1 MFGGLRNNHVC
12 PIGVDWGAHSVKM
25 LQLDRRDGA
34 TKVIGAASRT
44 IPADMPKQ
52 GPERVKRMAELLGA
66 LHKDGGFEGR
76 RVVSCLPATSVQ
88 YKNLRLPRMPET
100 EIRAA
105 VEWEA
110 SDRLRLSP
118 EAMRL
123 EYYDA
128 GEVRQGEEVR
138 EEIILLAAPHA
149 MIEEHL
155 DSLLAAGLKPEAID
169 AVPGAIARCFAG
181 ASTDPECPASAF
193 VDIGLSS
200 TKVLISRGGRVVFF
214 KLIEIGGGKLD
225 ETLAK
230 HLSLTP
236 ADAAEIRRKRRNG
249 GDAGDGVAADPARG
263 QAVDRA
269 IFEAI
274 RSIAGDLAKELS
286 LCMRYYSVSF
296 RGRRPETIQLVGGE
310 SYDPNLA
317 KVLAEELSIPCEPAS
332 PLRGIDVSRSAEL
345 AAVENAHSE
354 WAVATGLSLRKP
366 AGAARKGAA

>member
-1 MFGGLRNNHVC
+1 MFGGLRNNQVC

-44 IPADMPKQ
+44 IPLDMPKQ
-52 GPERVKRMAELLGA
+52 GPERVKRMAELLSS

-88 YKNLRLPRMPET
+88 YKNLRLPRMPEN

-110 SDRLRLSP
+110 SDRLRLSI

-128 GEVRQGEEVR
+128 GEVRQGEEAR

-155 DSLLAAGLKPEAID
+155 DALLGAGLKPDAID

-181 ASTDPECPASAF
+181 ANSDPECPASAF

-214 KLIEIGGGKLD
+214 KLIEIGGAKLD

-230 HLSLTP
+230 HLGLAP
-236 ADAAEIRRKRRNG
+236 LDAAEIRRKRRG
-249 GDAGDGVAADPARG
+249 GADESGAADPSRT

-269 IFEAI
+269 VFEAI
-274 RSIAGDLAKELS
+274 RSIAGDLAKEIS

-310 SYDPNLA
+310 SYDASLA
-317 KVLAEELSIPCEPAS
+317 KVLSEELSIPCESAS
-332 PLRGIDVSRSAEL
+332 PLKGIDVSRSSEL
-345 AAVENAHSE
+345 AASDSAHSE

-366 AGAARKGAA
+366 ASAARKGAA

>member
-12 PIGVDWGAHSVKM
+12 PIGIDWGTHSVKM

-44 IPADMPKQ
+44 LPADMPKQ
-52 GPERVKRMAELLGA
+52 GPDRVKRMAELLGA
-66 LHKDGGFEGR
+66 LHRDGGFEGR

-88 YKNLRLPRMPET
+88 YKNLRLPRMPEN

-118 EAMRL
+118 ETMRL

-149 MIEEHL
+149 MVEEHL
-155 DSLLAAGLKPEAID
+155 DSLLGAGLKPDAID

-181 ASTDPECPASAF
+181 GGGNPEFPASAF

-214 KLIEIGGGKLD
+214 KLIEIGGAKLD

-230 HLSLTP
+230 HLNLSP
-236 ADAAEIRRKRRNG
+236 ADAAEIRRKRRVG
-249 GDAGDGVAADPARG
+249 GEAASTDPANPARE

-269 IFEAI
+269 VFEAI

-310 SYDPNLA
+310 SYDTTLA

-332 PLRGIDVSRSAEL
+332 PLKGIDVSRSPEL
-345 AAVENAHSE
+345 SATDNTHSE
-354 WAVATGLSLRKP
+354 WAVATGLSLRAP
-366 AGAARKGAA
+366 ASAARKGAA